1 MAVRTRLPWWS
12 RGAIA
17 AVLLVVIAG
26 MWWWGFDFGQI
37 FGGFN
42 RKEVE
47 AQIATLTAD
56 VERYRTEATDL
67 RARNAALE
75 SEVGMNKGAGFGYT
89 DKGPT
94 GATVRSL
101 VRFVIGEEAR

>member
-1 MAVRTRLPWWS
+1 MPWRRRIRRHFGISAPRMAVRTRLPWWS

-47 AQIATLTAD
+47 A
-56 VERYRTEATDL
+56 
-67 RARNAALE
+67 
-75 SEVGMNKGAGFGYT
+75 
-89 DKGPT
+89 
-94 GATVRSL
+94 
-101 VRFVIGEEAR
+101 